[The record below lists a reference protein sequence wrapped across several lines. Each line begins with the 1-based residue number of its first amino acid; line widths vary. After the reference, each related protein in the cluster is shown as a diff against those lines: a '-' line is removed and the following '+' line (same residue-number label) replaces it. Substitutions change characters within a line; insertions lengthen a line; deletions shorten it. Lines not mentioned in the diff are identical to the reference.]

1 MSDPAGWLDGVTAQ
15 LFTAVPDRFSRAEV
29 TVMART
35 TVDDLPHIQAL
46 WPAFEHLVGLRGR
59 KMYAAVDTA
68 AGTYTTCTPVRP
80 GDEPQALGLELDVLP
95 GGDYLRGRLVGEPP
109 AVYEQIGPGMA
120 ELERLADRDPSRPLV
135 EFYRRHDQVELWVP
149 VLP

>member
-1 MSDPAGWLDGVTAQ
+1 MTAPI
-15 LFTAVPDRFSRAEV
+15 FAAAPDRISRADV
-29 TVMART
+29 TVMTRT

-59 KMYAAVDTA
+59 KMYASVNTA
-68 AGTYTTCTPVRP
+68 AGTYTTCTPVRA
-80 GDEPQALGLELDVLP
+80 GDDPQALGLELGVLP

-135 EFYRRHDQVELWVP
+135 EFYRRRDQVELWVP

>member
-1 MSDPAGWLDGVTAQ
+1 MTAQ
-15 LFTAVPDRFSRAEV
+15 IFATAPDRISRVDV

-35 TVDDLPHIQAL
+35 TVDDVPHIQAL
-46 WPAFEHLVGLRGR
+46 WPVFETLVGLRGR
-59 KMYAAVDTA
+59 KMYATVDTA
-68 AGTYTTCTPVRP
+68 ARTYTTCTPVRD
-80 GDEPQALGLELDVLP
+80 GDDPQALGLEVRVLP

-120 ELERLADRDPSRPLV
+120 ELERLADRDLSRPLV

-149 VLP
+149 AQP